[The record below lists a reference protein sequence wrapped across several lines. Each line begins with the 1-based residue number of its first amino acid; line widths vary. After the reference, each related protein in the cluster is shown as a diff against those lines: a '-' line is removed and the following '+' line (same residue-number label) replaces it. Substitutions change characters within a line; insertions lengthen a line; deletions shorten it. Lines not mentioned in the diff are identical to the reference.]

1 MLFKQKSTCACWK
14 INYDPVSITLQKH
27 LPCDTPLFIFF
38 NPETF
43 NNILLYIRRSNII
56 PFTNF
61 SFYKWHKAKFNRT
74 TERYCLNWKEIAP
87 VETTLWDKTGKLSYK
102 EKGKK
107 KKKELLITF
116 FNIASRGTFIQCQN
130 RGAISG
136 ADETFRHFR
145 LTHVTIGTEKREKSD
160 KYERKRER
168 SCSVY
173 AIFDHHHKI

>member
-1 MLFKQKSTCACWK
+1 MTYLSLFSLTLKLLITS
-14 INYDPVSITLQKH
+14 YFVSEDQTLYLSPTFH
-27 LPCDTPLFIFF
+27 FTSDTKPNLIEQ
-38 NPETF
+38 PKG
-43 NNILLYIRRSNII
+43 IVL
-56 PFTNF
+56 
-61 SFYKWHKAKFNRT
+61 
-74 TERYCLNWKEIAP
+74 TER
-87 VETTLWDKTGKLSYK
+87 KLRQSKQPYGTK
-102 EKGKK
+102 LGNCHIRKKAKK